1 MEFEEKRPGRSG
13 TVAERNQ
20 SHPPEGRK
28 RRPSVYGFVLCL
40 LLLAAG
46 AALLYRDMD
55 RTCRH
60 GIYRCE
66 GGRMLEMPVPP
77 DSYKTAET
85 AAGIAALAE
94 KHPEI
99 DQYMMLIPS
108 SGYVQRRFLPESAP
122 LRDQTED
129 LRQIRTGMPSVL
141 HWVDLTEV
149 FSGHEG
155 EKLYYATDPH
165 LTGWGSRYAARAALE
180 SMEAETAEG
189 KDECYLLSDSF
200 EGRLAQDDTLIHR
213 LLDRKT
219 ERIEI
224 YVPEKE
230 VPYYRVD
237 GTSGAWSGSLYD
249 ASAAEGKDPLKVFF
263 GGERPLTEIHTAAV
277 NGRTLLVAGDTM
289 ANTIVPMFVSSFEK
303 IVFVHPSECPARME
317 KLIKKYQPT
326 GILYIYGVNGFMQDR
341 ALLHTLGR

>member
-1 MEFEEKRPGRSG
+1 MEFEDKRPGRPG
-13 TVAERNQ
+13 IAAELNQ
-20 SHPPEGRK
+20 SRPPAGRK
-28 RRPSVYGFVLCL
+28 RRSSVYGVVLCL
-40 LLLAAG
+40 LLVAAG
-46 AALLYRDMD
+46 AVLLYRDMN

-66 GGRMLEMPVPP
+66 GGRMLEMPVVP

-85 AAGIAALAE
+85 ASGIAALAE

-99 DQYMMLIPS
+99 EQYMMLIPS
-108 SGYVQRRFLPESAP
+108 SGYMQRRFLPEGAP
-122 LRDQTED
+122 LRDQTGD
-129 LRQIRTGMPSVL
+129 LQEIRAKMPSAL
-141 HWVDLTEV
+141 HWVDLVEV

-180 SMEAETAEG
+180 SMEAETVEG

-213 LLDRKT
+213 FLDRKA

-224 YVPEKE
+224 YVPENE

-237 GTSGAWSGSLYD
+237 VTSDTWSGSLYD
-249 ASAAEGKDPLKVFF
+249 AAAVEGSDPLKVFF

-303 IVFVHPSECPARME
+303 IVFVHPSEYPAGME
-317 KLIKKYQPT
+317 KLIRKYQPT
-326 GILYIYGVNGFMQDR
+326 GILYIYGMNGFIQDR